1 MTGTTSLTV
10 GFPNKGRLE
19 CKGVSVF
26 GGARLGEMWVQDK
39 DMCAVSRVDLRS
51 KSSCDFRVFCAPGTV
66 DW

>member
-1 MTGTTSLTV
+1 
-10 GFPNKGRLE
+10 
-19 CKGVSVF
+19 VF